1 MNILI
6 IARGIPSKREPQRGN
21 FEFDQA
27 KALVNL
33 GHTVSIASVDSRF
46 RLVRRKIGLTIEE
59 QDGVTLYNYF
69 LCPGAISGLL
79 GNNFKNRLKHWQW
92 QQIIKAIIKK
102 EGKIDIIYS
111 HYLFNTFFAIKF
123 LNSFNIPIVAIEHW
137 SEINKPAL
145 LTSIQKMGD
154 EVYPKIDQLLTVSH
168 AAQKAI
174 KQHFNIEATVVYNM
188 VSDKFKFMKNVSSN
202 GKVNFI
208 TIGSLIHRK
217 GFDLLIDAFAK
228 LQLPGDKWE
237 LNIIGDGEEKDML
250 SKQIANVHLE
260 QNIHLLGN
268 RTTDEIV
275 NILNQSHVFVL
286 PSRMETFGVVYIE
299 AMACGLPVIATPC
312 GGPEEFVDKQNGL
325 LVPIDDVDSLAKALE
340 QMFSHYQDYDRQA
353 IADNCKA
360 RFSSKVIAKQLTGIF
375 EQVIANTNR

>member
-111 HYLFNTFFAIKF
+111 HYLFNTFFIK
-123 LNSFNIPIVAIEHW
+123 
-137 SEINKPAL
+137 K
-145 LTSIQKMGD
+145 
-154 EVYPKIDQLLTVSH
+154 
-168 AAQKAI
+168 
-174 KQHFNIEATVVYNM
+174 
-188 VSDKFKFMKNVSSN
+188 
-202 GKVNFI
+202 
-208 TIGSLIHRK
+208 
-217 GFDLLIDAFAK
+217 
-228 LQLPGDKWE
+228 
-237 LNIIGDGEEKDML
+237 
-250 SKQIANVHLE
+250 VHL
-260 QNIHLLGN
+260 
-268 RTTDEIV
+268 
-275 NILNQSHVFVL
+275 
-286 PSRMETFGVVYIE
+286 
-299 AMACGLPVIATPC
+299 
-312 GGPEEFVDKQNGL
+312 
-325 LVPIDDVDSLAKALE
+325 
-340 QMFSHYQDYDRQA
+340 
-353 IADNCKA
+353 
-360 RFSSKVIAKQLTGIF
+360 
-375 EQVIANTNR
+375 